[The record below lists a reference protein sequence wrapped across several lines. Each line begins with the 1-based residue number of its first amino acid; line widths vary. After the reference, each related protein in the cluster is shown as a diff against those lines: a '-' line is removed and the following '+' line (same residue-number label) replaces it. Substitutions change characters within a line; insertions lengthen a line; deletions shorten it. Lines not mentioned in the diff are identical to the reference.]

1 MDLAD
6 RLSII
11 EDRLFAEL
19 NFNTYER
26 AVYYQVLRR
35 TVVEGRDSVIV
46 PLAELGAGAG
56 VSVNTAREVIRLMAS
71 KGAIES
77 EPVKQG
83 YRLRLAP
90 LEDIL
95 SVKTDGEEPAI
106 DLDSLDFFAGRTYV
120 GELLRREGNRCFYCL
135 KVISQA
141 DCQLDHVVSQSI
153 RLDNSYRNIVAAC
166 FQCNTEKG
174 AAKADDFLRQLFRSG
189 RLSADELA
197 DRIEQCNAL
206 VEGHLAP
213 ELPFR

>member
-95 SVKTDGEEPAI
+95 SVKTDDEEPAI

-120 GELLRREGNRCFYCL
+120 GELLCREGNRCFYCL

-197 DRIEQCNAL
+197 DRIEQCTAL